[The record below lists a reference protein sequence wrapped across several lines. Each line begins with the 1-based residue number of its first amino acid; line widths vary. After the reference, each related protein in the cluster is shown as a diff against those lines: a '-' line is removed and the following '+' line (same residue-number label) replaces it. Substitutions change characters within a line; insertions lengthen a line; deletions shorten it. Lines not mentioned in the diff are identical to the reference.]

1 MGQDPSEIRS
11 QIEATRDRMSQTAD
25 AITYK
30 GNVRARVKDKATA
43 KKDALLGKAR
53 SVAPTSRQEA
63 VEQLTATGRRL
74 AGTARGVAGNP
85 RQAREQAVGA
95 ARRNP
100 PALAVAGGLALL
112 LGVGAYRRASRS
124 VKSPA
129 RVRNPGQAAG
139 RPRSLGAGRRRS
151 AAAPPRHHRP
161 VWRAVT
167 GAPRAQPSGQMS
179 SQASQGPVCLPWRR

>member
-1 MGQDPSEIRS
+1 VGQDPSEIRS

-74 AGTARGVAGNP
+74 AGTARDVAGNP

-95 ARRNP
+95 ARRNL
-100 PALAVAGGLALL
+100 PALAFAGGLALL
-112 LGVGAYRRASRS
+112 LEG
-124 VKSPA
+124 
-129 RVRNPGQAAG
+129 
-139 RPRSLGAGRRRS
+139 
-151 AAAPPRHHRP
+151 
-161 VWRAVT
+161 
-167 GAPRAQPSGQMS
+167 
-179 SQASQGPVCLPWRR
+179 